1 LHRSG
6 GHYYTKLNH
15 DPPVSGHRP
24 SVDVLFNSVAEHAGH
39 NAIGVILT
47 GMGKDGAVGLKKML
61 EAGAQTIGQDESTSL
76 VYGMPKAAK
85 LVGAVQA
92 EVPIGHVAAEI
103 LNRCKQR

>member
-1 LHRSG
+1 MIRRPPRSTRTT
-6 GHYYTKLNH
+6 HSFPTRRSSDLKLNH

-47 GMGKDGAVGLKKML
+47 GMGKDGAIGLKKML

-85 LVGAVQA
+85 LK
-92 EVPIGHVAAEI
+92 IGRAHV
-103 LNRCKQR
+103 